1 MEIYEAII
9 ITEGDV
15 KKQYLFAEGTR
26 SVNNQL
32 ATMVTDKND
41 ILRVQEVT
49 EGILQ
54 CDKATFI
61 DKVIEVCRDSQKF
74 DTVQIDFLKSILK

>member
-1 MEIYEAII
+1 MKIYEAII

-26 SVNNQL
+26 GVNNQL
-32 ATMVTDKND
+32 ATMVTDKAD